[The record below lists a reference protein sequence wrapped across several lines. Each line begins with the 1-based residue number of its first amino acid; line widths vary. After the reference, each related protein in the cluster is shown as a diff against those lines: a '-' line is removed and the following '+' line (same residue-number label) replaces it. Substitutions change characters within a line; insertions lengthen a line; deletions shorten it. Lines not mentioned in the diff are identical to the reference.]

1 MKELFTNTR
10 LKKIVNVYQLQY
22 TNGVA
27 QGFGDYLRGCYCLY
41 QICKYIDIEFD
52 MIINHPMSKYLIIHQ
67 TPPEDISYENIDW
80 VKGDNICEKS
90 TNFFRNFMN
99 YINPINQDTLYIF
112 SNALSIWPVQSESIN
127 FIRKSIIP
135 TDDMKNYVTQ
145 ILNDIGM
152 PFGGYSIVHIRTGDN
167 HLLNGKRMDYKTFNK
182 IILILK
188 RYTSFEKKYIVLSD
202 NNNLKNFL
210 SQRHNRFVSYT
221 KEITHL
227 GENTIKTDEGI
238 KNTLLDFFIMSR
250 SSNIISMTPYGHG
263 TGFSK
268 WCATTYGIPYICLKI

>member
-22 TNGVA
+22 PNRQA
-27 QGFGDYLRGCYCLY
+27 PGFGDYLRGCYCVY
-41 QICKYIDIEFD
+41 QLCKYIDIEFG
-52 MIINHPMSKYLIIHQ
+52 MIINHPMSKYLINHQ
-67 TPPEDISYENIDW
+67 ILPEDISYENIYW
-80 VKGDNICEKS
+80 VEGDNFSEETTI
-90 TNFFRNFMN
+90 FFTRFIN
-99 YINPINQDTLYIF
+99 YINGINQDTLYMF
-112 SNALSIWPVQSESIN
+112 SHAFPIWRVQSESMN

-145 ILNDIGM
+145 ILTDIGM

-167 HLLNGKRMDYKTFNK
+167 HLLNGKRMEYTTFSK
-182 IILILK
+182 ISSILK
-188 RYTSFEKKYIVLSD
+188 KYTNSQEKYIVLSD
-202 NNNLKNFL
+202 NNNFKLFL
-210 SQRHNRFVSYT
+210 SQRYNRFVCYN

-227 GENTIKTDEGI
+227 GENTVKTDEGV

-250 SSNIISMTPYGHG
+250 SSNIISMTPYEHG